1 MKSMLYISLLCFLA
15 GCRSNQAYLNRWNDM
30 WIDMAL
36 RHKYE
41 KYSCASCAN
50 RLHSYAKDAPQR
62 LPRRRV
68 EVSSQRPDEAEVR
81 QLNARIDALEVVL
94 KTNTTTTNQN
104 QDLIAQQIREL
115 KSILEA
121 IQK

>member
-15 GCRSNQAYLNRWNDM
+15 GCTSNQAYLNRWNDM

-41 KYSCASCAN
+41 KYSCVSCAS
-50 RLHSYAKDAPQR
+50 RLHGYTKDAPQR

-68 EVSSQRPDEAEVR
+68 EVSSQRPDESEVR
-81 QLNARIDALEVVL
+81 RLNGRINALELVL
-94 KTNTTTTNQN
+94 KTNATTTNQN
-104 QDLIAQQIREL
+104 QDLIVQQIREL
-115 KSILEA
+115 KSKLEA

>member
-15 GCRSNQAYLNRWNDM
+15 GCTSNQAYLNRWNDM

-50 RLHSYAKDAPQR
+50 RLHDYAKDAPQR
-62 LPRRRV
+62 VPRRRV

-81 QLNARIDALEVVL
+81 RLNARIDALELVL
-94 KTNTTTTNQN
+94 KTNATTTNQN
-104 QDLIAQQIREL
+104 QDLIVQQIREL
-115 KSILEA
+115 KSKLEA

>member
-1 MKSMLYISLLCFLA
+1 
-15 GCRSNQAYLNRWNDM
+15 M

-41 KYSCASCAN
+41 KYTCASCAN
-50 RLHSYAKDAPQR
+50 RLHDYAKDAPQR
-62 LPRRRV
+62 VPRRRV
-68 EVSSQRPDEAEVR
+68 EVSNKRPDEAEAR
-81 QLNARIDALEVVL
+81 RLNGRIDALEAVL
-94 KTNTTTTNQN
+94 KTNATTANQN

-115 KSILEA
+115 KSRLEA

>member
-1 MKSMLYISLLCFLA
+1 
-15 GCRSNQAYLNRWNDM
+15 M
-30 WIDMAL
+30 WIDTAL

-50 RLHSYAKDAPQR
+50 RLHGYAKDAPQR
-62 LPRRRV
+62 VPRRRV

-81 QLNARIDALEVVL
+81 RLNARIDALELVL
-94 KTNTTTTNQN
+94 KTNVTTTNQN
-104 QDLIAQQIREL
+104 QDLIVQQIREL
-115 KSILEA
+115 KSKLEA

>member
-1 MKSMLYISLLCFLA
+1 MKSMLYISLLCFLP
-15 GCRSNQAYLNRWNDM
+15 GCTSNQAYLNRWNDM

-50 RLHSYAKDAPQR
+50 RLHDNAKDAPQR
-62 LPRRRV
+62 VPRRRV

-81 QLNARIDALEVVL
+81 RLNARIDALELVL
-94 KTNTTTTNQN
+94 KTNATTTNQN
-104 QDLIAQQIREL
+104 QDLIVQQIREL
-115 KSILEA
+115 KSKLEA

>member
-15 GCRSNQAYLNRWNDM
+15 GCTSSQAYLNRWNDM
-30 WIDMAL
+30 WIDMVL

-50 RLHSYAKDAPQR
+50 RLHDYAKDAPQKV
-62 LPRRRV
+62 PRRRV

-81 QLNARIDALEVVL
+81 RLNARIDALELVL
-94 KTNTTTTNQN
+94 KTNATTTNQN
-104 QDLIAQQIREL
+104 QDLIVQQIREL
-115 KSILEA
+115 KSKLEA

>member
-1 MKSMLYISLLCFLA
+1 MKSMLYISLLCFLP
-15 GCRSNQAYLNRWNDM
+15 GCMSNQAYLNRWNDM
-30 WIDMAL
+30 LIDMAL

-41 KYSCASCAN
+41 EYSCASCAN
-50 RLHSYAKDAPQR
+50 RLHSHAKDAPQR

-81 QLNARIDALEVVL
+81 RLNARIDALEVVL